1 MSDNIVVKNK
11 LLMIDEVI
19 SLLIDEV
26 NARLLIRD
34 MKRCFFTMNSKLDN
48 SILDRLLHHIIVV
61 YIQSDVYRSSIYKIN
76 NKCKLIHR
84 AFQHTFHSLLIRYF
98 IFQSYLDSAHPPTHG
113 ICYPFNIIVDCMYD
127 IPPSL
132 FKDYYTPVYILQ

>member
-26 NARLLIRD
+26 NAKLLIRD
-34 MKRCFFTMNSKLDN
+34 MKKYSFTMNSKLDN

-61 YIQSDVYRSSIYKIN
+61 DIQSDVYRLSVYKIN
-76 NKCKLIHR
+76 KKCKLIHR
-84 AFQHTFHSLLIRYF
+84 TFQYTFHSLLIRYF
-98 IFQSYLDSAHPPTHG
+98 IFQSYLDSAHTKIG
-113 ICYPFNIIVDCMYD
+113 RASCREIV
-127 IPPSL
+127 L
-132 FKDYYTPVYILQ
+132 